1 VLTYSKY
8 WRRRFFKLSGNRLT
22 AYHESTGQPRA
33 TINLANASKLIDDRR
48 ALTQKE
54 TTGKGGSRRK
64 SGFAEE
70 EEGYMFVEEGF
81 RIRFANGEV
90 IDFYAD
96 SSKDKEGWMKVLDL
110 CIGKDSVAKG
120 WCDMVFKREE
130 SMRRK
135 AVGGGTQNGQGRK
148 PSADQRTGRGRARP
162 QSMIV

>member
-1 VLTYSKY
+1 L
-8 WRRRFFKLSGNRLT
+8 FKLNGSKLT

-81 RIRFANGEV
+81 RIRFGNGEV

-96 SSKDKEGWMKVLDL
+96 TGKDKEGWMKVLDQ
-110 CIGKDSVAKG
+110 CIGTNSQGRDGST
-120 WCDMVFKREE
+120 WCDIVLRREE
-130 SMRRK
+130 SLKRRE
-135 AVGGGTQNGQGRK
+135 VRK
-148 PSADQRTGRGRARP
+148 TSGEKQSAARYHSRTK
-162 QSMIV
+162 SMVI